1 MDAKYYLISE
11 NATIVEKKL
20 GKNIED
26 LIQEIEL
33 VREEFSSVLTRMKI
47 LRLVYLIL
55 RMIVLLQCIRWSG
68 QSRTREENEILQNR

>member
-1 MDAKYYLISE
+1 ML
-11 NATIVEKKL
+11 IVEKKL

-55 RMIVLLQCIRWSG
+55 RMIILLQCIRWSG
-68 QSRTREENEILQNR
+68 QRRKRKENEILQNR